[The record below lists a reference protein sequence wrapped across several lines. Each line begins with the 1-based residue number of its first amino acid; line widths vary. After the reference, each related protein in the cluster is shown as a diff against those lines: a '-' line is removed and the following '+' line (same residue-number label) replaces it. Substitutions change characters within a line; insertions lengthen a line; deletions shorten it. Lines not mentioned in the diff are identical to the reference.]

1 MDQTS
6 DKMNTGVKVAL
17 DELLALS
24 AQARGSSLAEVRR
37 SSAARTGLHASRW
50 RGRGV
55 DFRESRIYQAG
66 DDIRH
71 MDWRVTARS
80 GRPHTKLFEE
90 EREHGLLLMMDFNPG
105 MRFGTRVRF
114 KSVQAARVASLF
126 AWMATASG
134 DRVGAIGFG
143 GGIHSEVKPAS
154 GRRGVLQVLR
164 ALRDWDHAATSERE
178 SLASA
183 LERARR
189 LLRPGTR
196 LVLITDGFSADADAW
211 PVLARCA
218 GRHELGCILV
228 TDALEQ
234 DPPPPGRYALIMAG
248 EKRTLDF
255 GNRTL
260 RSTWSRPFETVH
272 ETARRE
278 FIRLGARVVELTT
291 DDDVRRAIVPFT
303 ERALGPR
310 DSSA

>member
-1 MDQTS
+1 MNNPTS
-6 DKMNTGVKVAL
+6 HSDAGVHVTL

-24 AQARGSSLAEVRR
+24 ALARGSSLAEVRR
-37 SSAARTGLHASRW
+37 SAAARTGSHVSKW

-80 GRPHTKLFEE
+80 GSPHTKLFEE
-90 EREHGLLLMMDFNPG
+90 EREHGLLLMIDFNPA

-114 KSVQAARVASLF
+114 KSVQAARIAGLL
-126 AWMATASG
+126 AWMAIASG

-143 GGIHSEVKPAS
+143 GGIEHEIKPAS
-154 GRRGVLQVLR
+154 GRRGVLNVVR
-164 ALRDWDHAATSERE
+164 ALRDWDQEAGSQQE
-178 SLASA
+178 SLRSS

-189 LLRPGTR
+189 ILRPGTR
-196 LVLITDGFSADADAW
+196 LIVITDGFSADETAW

-228 TDALEQ
+228 TDALELAA
-234 DPPPPGRYALIMAG
+234 PPPGRYTISSSG
-248 EKRTLDF
+248 TRRTLDF
-255 GNRTL
+255 GDRKL
-260 RSTWSRPFETVH
+260 SASWPLSFAAARERVRS
-272 ETARRE
+272 E
-278 FIRLGARVVELTT
+278 FTRLGAKVVEAST
-291 DDDVRRAIVPFT
+291 DADVRKVILPFT
-303 ERALGPR
+303 QRAPVAR